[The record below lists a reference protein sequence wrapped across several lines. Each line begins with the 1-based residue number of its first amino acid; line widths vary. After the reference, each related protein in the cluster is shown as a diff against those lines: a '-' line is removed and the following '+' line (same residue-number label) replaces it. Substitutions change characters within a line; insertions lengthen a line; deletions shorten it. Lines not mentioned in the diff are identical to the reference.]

1 MWDGWAQP
9 TNTHTMRIPRLT
21 LTSLILLP
29 FAGSVSAAL
38 VSGSIAIIGYTDNGA
53 PDSLR
58 IAALTPLSAG
68 EVIYFTDNGWT
79 SGASFRGA
87 SATDGDG
94 NETLIVLTIN
104 NPVAAGTVLSSPVN
118 SGDWAWSVTGAVPG
132 AASGTFANLA
142 LATGGDQIIA
152 FQAPATLPLFNPLT
166 MLYQMDNTG
175 AFEDATTSG
184 TGLLATGLTQGTT
197 AVLLPT
203 APADFLSGTFG
214 LNPADPDVS
223 ALQTSG
229 GTQPQWL
236 SVVSDPAN
244 WVETPGALTS
254 LNVLP
259 VPEPGTAALAGL
271 AAAALLRR
279 RRHQG

>member
-1 MWDGWAQP
+1 MGHP

-29 FAGSVSAAL
+29 CAGSVSAAL
-38 VSGSIAIIGYTDNGA
+38 VSGSIAIIGYTDNGV

-58 IAALTPLSAG
+58 IAALSPLGAG

-79 SGASFRGA
+79 SGGIFRGA
-87 SATDGDG
+87 TATDGDG
-94 NETLIVLTIN
+94 NENLLVLTIN
-104 NPVAAGTVLSSPVN
+104 NPVAAGTVIGSPVN
-118 SGDWAWSVTGAVPG
+118 SADWAWTVAGSIPGTTSGA
-132 AASGTFANLA
+132 FANLS
-142 LATGGDQIIA
+142 LSSTGEQITA
-152 FQAPATLPLFNPLT
+152 FQATTSNPLLNPLT

-236 SVVSDPAN
+236 AVMSDPAN
-244 WVETPGALTS
+244 WVETPGTFTS
-254 LNVLP
+254 LNILP

-279 RRHQG
+279 RRQQG